1 VNLLLDTQ
9 VALWAITASPRLS
22 TKAQD
27 LILDPTATIWI
38 SVASLWEIV
47 IKHAIGRGDMPVSGG
62 DAMRYFEES
71 GYRRLPVD
79 ARHVLAV
86 ADLPAHHDDPFDR
99 ILIAQAKTHPMR
111 LLTQDPHILQ
121 YGENMI
127 GV

>member
-1 VNLLLDTQ
+1 MNLLLDTQ
-9 VALWAITASPRLS
+9 VALWTITASPRLS

-99 ILIAQAKTHPMR
+99 ILIAQAKTYPMR

-121 YGENMI
+121 YGENMV